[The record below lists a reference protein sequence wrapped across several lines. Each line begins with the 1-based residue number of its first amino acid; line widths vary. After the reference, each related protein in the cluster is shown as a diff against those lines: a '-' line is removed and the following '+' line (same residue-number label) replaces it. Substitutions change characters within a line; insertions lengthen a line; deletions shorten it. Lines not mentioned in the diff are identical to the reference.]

1 MTKAKSQPNMPSEK
15 YPLGNAKEAKD
26 ASTWSYKFPKSSGTS
41 KDIGVYAQPGPNTQN
56 ADIGYATDPNS
67 MSANEGTPGGMP
79 ARRVS
84 GGNITRGPKT
94 EGITMRGYGA
104 ATKGIKSRGP
114 MA

>member
-1 MTKAKSQPNMPSEK
+1 MTKAKAQPNMPAEK
-15 YPLGNAKEAKD
+15 YPLGNAKENKD
-26 ASTWSYKFPKSSGTS
+26 ASTWSYKFPKSSGTA

-56 ADIGYATDPNS
+56 ADISYATDPNS
-67 MSANEGTPGGMP
+67 MSANESTPGGMP

-84 GGNITRGPKT
+84 GGSPTRPAKT
-94 EGITMRGYGA
+94 DGITMRGYGA